1 MGNGLK
7 IRINPI
13 ALTSISAFN
22 RVSGNILNLKRD
34 VYFFRYWG
42 VGDEKKYKQELGEAA
57 AGAFVKDSFENFTDS
72 GLVNRYSKMYEE
84 WRNISTAVE
93 EKIIDAEFPFKFK
106 NRVWE
111 YTLKESYKTVIEIY
125 FKIKKENESITRNFG
140 IKLLHWIDLYFPK
153 IFKETEEMKK
163 FPKIIYTGELKLQEY
178 LFLYM
183 LVLLG
188 CDVLCAD
195 SQKRD
200 VTLPEE
206 LLKLSTLFEEPHSKK
221 IEISIPVK
229 IQEREKIRLEMR
241 TAGESREVKVESG
254 DKVKI
259 NLERNRPRR
268 KTGNEESSRKEVTYE
283 ELAQLASSVVMISV
297 FNRKKERIKTGSGVI
312 INNKGHILTNFHV
325 ISEGYYYG
333 VRLENDE
340 TMYITSEIV
349 KYHDFND
356 LALIKIEKIREHIEL
371 YREEKELARGQKVV
385 AIGSPLGLFNS
396 VSDGIISGFRM
407 IDDLAMIQFTA
418 PISHG
423 SSGGALLDLKGRLV
437 GIITAGFDKG
447 QNINLAVDYR
457 TIYNF
462 IRGFI

>member
-1 MGNGLK
+1 MGNDRLK
-7 IRINPI
+7 VRINPI
-13 ALTSISAFN
+13 ALTSISAFKN
-22 RVSGNILNLKRD
+22 ISGQLLNLKKD
-34 VYFFRYWG
+34 VYFFRYLG
-42 VGDEKKYKQELGEAA
+42 IENEKKYRQELKEAVA
-57 AGAFVKDSFENFTDS
+57 EIFTKDYFESYIDS
-72 GLVNRYSKMYEE
+72 ELVSKYSKIYKE
-84 WRNISTAVE
+84 WRDISPMME
-93 EKIIDAEFPFKFK
+93 QEIIDVKFPFKFK
-106 NRVWE
+106 NKVLE
-111 YTLKESYKTVIEIY
+111 YTLKESYRTVLQIY
-125 FKIKKENESITRNFG
+125 FKTKKANESITRNFG

-153 IFKETEEMKK
+153 IFKETDELKK
-163 FPKIIYTGELKLQEY
+163 FPKVIYTGELKLQEY

-195 SQKRD
+195 SQKRK
-200 VTLPEE
+200 VTLPQE
-206 LLKLSTLFEEPHSKK
+206 LLKLSTFFEEPQSKK
-221 IEISIPVK
+221 IEINIPIK
-229 IQEREKIRLEMR
+229 TREREKISLEIR
-241 TAGESREVKVESG
+241 TTREEIKVESENR
-254 DKVKI
+254 VTI
-259 NLERNRPRR
+259 NLERNKSKR
-268 KTGNEESSRKEVTYE
+268 KTEKEETYKKEISYE

-312 INNKGHILTNFHV
+312 INNRGHILTNFHV

-340 TMYITSEIV
+340 TMYMTSEIV

-356 LALIKIEKIREHIEL
+356 LALIKIEKIREHIDL
-371 YREEKELARGQKVV
+371 YREERELVRGQKVV

-423 SSGGALLDLKGRLV
+423 SSGGALLDLRGKLV

-462 IRGFI
+462 IKGFI